1 MDGVIRQELRRHYL
15 MFVSMRGEYYCTLIS
30 CWLQNQVIVMNVTLF
45 VTPSSFYFCGVP
57 VYTRGMV
64 SVLYIHRN
72 GLCLQR
78 DTKR

>member
-1 MDGVIRQELRRHYL
+1 MVIRQELRRHYL

-30 CWLQNQVIVMNVTLF
+30 CWLQNQVIEINVTLF

-64 SVLYIHRN
+64 TVLYIHRN